1 MKRKADRTTILKIE
15 LGIFIVATI
24 ISVTIA
30 WFVRMNTASVKG
42 IDAKASSSDYIK
54 VALESGGK
62 DVLELTGSDAL
73 VKINMPEF
81 YDTEANKLAPGV
93 YGKMDLYITSLNP
106 GVDKCSL
113 TMDYLPEYIDNI
125 AIAAKE
131 EIYNLLKGHI
141 QFYSKKDNTG
151 YTGLITDDAPLKV
164 NLEYQTEIPVTIYWV
179 WFYEYSDI
187 PPEGLCFNP
196 ENYFDKDKYIENGDY
211 VYYYDCG
218 DTKIGT
224 GVKNLEFQIK
234 VDTLNLDG
242 E

>member
-42 IDAKASSSDYIK
+42 IDANASSSDYIK
-54 VALESGGK
+54 VALKPDGA
-62 DVLELTGSDAL
+62 DVLELIGDDAL

-93 YGKMDLYITSLNP
+93 YGEINLYITSLNP
-106 GVDKCSL
+106 GVEKCSL
-113 TMDYLPEYIDNI
+113 TMDFLPEYIDN
-125 AIAAKE
+125 AG
-131 EIYNLLKGHI
+131 EIEISNLLKGHI
-141 QFYSKKDNTG
+141 QFYREKNETG
-151 YTGLITDDAPLKV
+151 YTGLITDAASLKV

-179 WFYEYSDI
+179 WFYEYRDI
-187 PPEGLCFNP
+187 PSEGLCFNP

-224 GVKNLEFQIK
+224 GVKNLAFQIK